1 MGHGSNLKFCHT
13 RKHHFQKQ
21 VQVNCP
27 PILLFQ
33 IHDKTILYSKHMS
46 KAPLSFLSFVLLSNT
61 SPVKTAP
68 IFTQYKATSFLPT
81 HRTQF
86 WWKASR
92 LQAATHGNTWIVGP
106 IGPIHDGTWSPRS
119 PRAPQQILRFWFGI
133 KWPYRAPQPV
143 LI

>member
-27 PILLFQ
+27 SYFLFQ

-61 SPVKTAP
+61 GLVKTAP
-68 IFTQYKATSFLPT
+68 TFTQYKATSFLPT

-86 WWKASR
+86 WWRASCV
-92 LQAATHGNTWIVGP
+92 QDWNSGTVGP
-106 IGPIHDGTWSPRS
+106 TGPIPDLLHLQGRQPCMAIGADQIHD
-119 PRAPQQILRFWFGI
+119 QVI
-133 KWPYRAPQPV
+133 
-143 LI
+143 